1 MQFELLAK
9 HHNKKAF
16 DCGNDEINQ
25 YLWKFASQHHKKGVA
40 KVHIL
45 ANDLDIIGFYTLSS
59 LSIEP
64 NIKGY
69 PKTVPAIIIGRM
81 GVDKNHQK
89 KGLSEVL
96 LSHALSHI
104 KSISE
109 TVGVVFVVID
119 AKTESL
125 ANYYQKFGFIPT
137 HNPLRLILNVDGIDK

>member
-1 MQFELLAK
+1 MKFELLSK

-25 YLWKFASQHHKKGVA
+25 YLWQFASQHHKKGVA

-45 ANDLDIIGFYTLSS
+45 ANDLDIVGFYTLSS

-81 GVDKNHQK
+81 GIDKKYQGQ
-89 KGLSEVL
+89 GLSNTL
-96 LSHALSHI
+96 LWHALKHI
-104 KSISE
+104 KQVSK
-109 TVGVVFVVID
+109 TVGVIFVVID
-119 AKTESL
+119 AKNESL
-125 ANYYQKFGFIPT
+125 ATYYQKFGFIPT
-137 HNPLRLILNVDGIDK
+137 HNPLRLILNVDGIDE